1 MYPKGVAVIAIT
13 KRGVETA
20 IKIKQALNKAD
31 LSCTVYV
38 PQKYH
43 HEGLVPLNKKL
54 DVFMRDIYS
63 TVDAIVSIMAIGI
76 TIRAVA
82 PLLEGKLVDP
92 AVIGVDASGR
102 FVVSL
107 LSGHY
112 GGANLLTQIIAEGIG
127 ATPVITT
134 ASEALNKQSID
145 ELARLLHL
153 SIINPKSLVAVNSAI
168 VNDERVA
175 LIVVGDA
182 TLPDDV
188 ASKFEVK
195 KVRTLNE
202 AAELVGNYAAVA
214 IVTKEPTAAMEFS
227 KPVTILKP
235 KRVIV
240 GVGARKNVTKDQV
253 LTAMNAALSK
263 ANLTVEQVDG
273 VATVELK
280 KETAGLV
287 SAASELKLPLF
298 FLTVKELSALKHDAL
313 SPDSELVKKTIGVG
327 GVCEQAAIIKA
338 GKNPR
343 LILKKQKLNGVTVA
357 IAEGE

>member
-1 MYPKGVAVIAIT
+1 MYHKGIAVVAIT
-13 KRGVETA
+13 KHGVETA
-20 IKIKQALNKAD
+20 AKIKQALNKAD
-31 LSCTVYV
+31 LPSTVYV

-43 HEGLVPLNKKL
+43 REGMVPLDKKL

-63 TVDAIVSIMAIGI
+63 TVDAIVSVMATGI

-82 PLLEGKLVDP
+82 PLLESKLVDP

-102 FVVSL
+102 FVISL

-134 ASEALNKQSID
+134 ASETLNKQSVD

-153 SIINPKSLVAVNSAI
+153 SIVNPKSLVAVNSAV

-175 LIVVGDA
+175 LIVVSGI
-182 TLPDDV
+182 TLP
-188 ASKFEVK
+188 SKVVSTFEVK
-195 KVRTLNE
+195 QVETLNE
-202 AAELVGNYAAVA
+202 AAKIVDNYAAAA
-214 IVTKEPTAAMEFS
+214 IITKEPPETMDFS

-235 KRVIV
+235 KRIIL
-240 GVGARKNVTKDQV
+240 GIGARKNVTEDQV
-253 LTAMNAALSK
+253 LTAVNTALSK
-263 ANLTVEQVDG
+263 INLPVERVDCI
-273 VATVELK
+273 ATVELK
-280 KETAGLV
+280 KETSGLIN
-287 SAASELKLPLF
+287 AASKLKLPIF
-298 FLTVKELSALKHDAL
+298 FLTVKELGALKNEAL

-327 GVCEQAAIIKA
+327 GVCEQAALIKA